1 MLDSDLCYGMYSNAN
16 ESKAVQITVL
26 VWVKRT
32 QPGNHMMAK
41 CIAQPRSLHPT
52 PIRINVHN
60 LEKYEVTLLVRDIT
74 GQTKCHDAEPEK
86 F

>member
-1 MLDSDLCYGMYSNAN
+1 
-16 ESKAVQITVL
+16 
-26 VWVKRT
+26 
-32 QPGNHMMAK
+32 MMAK

-74 GQTKCHDAEPEK
+74 GQTKCHDAESVNQENSDLK
-86 F
+86 RHRFAI